1 MENKA
6 YIFDLHED
14 HVEWLKTLDFYQ
26 DDLEILKKRL
36 AEVSINNTN
45 SEVKHQVE
53 KYQNKFIIQK
63 NEIDLLKHYIKK
75 EEAVLVEDVKANPV
89 ASDHRKSLDNE
100 ELRNRFNEFGVIFS
114 ELKNDFNEFVGKHL

>member
-114 ELKNDFNEFVGKHL
+114 